1 MFAERFN
8 DLLKQKGITA
18 YRVAKDCDISQ
29 GTMNMY
35 KNGKRIPGKK
45 SLLKMADY
53 LGVSVDYLLGR
64 EDSEPTADP
73 AINRLRNLL
82 DQIPPDRYDDA
93 ETILRLIIEAR
104 KKR

>member
-8 DLLKQKGITA
+8 EILQKKGLTA
-18 YRVAKDCDISQ
+18 YKVAKDCGIAQ
-29 GTMNMY
+29 GQMNEY
-35 KNGKRIPGKK
+35 KNGKRVPGEKY
-45 SLLKMADY
+45 LLKIADY

-64 EDSEPTADP
+64 EDSEPAADP

-93 ETILRLIIEAR
+93 ETILRLIIEAG